1 MCRIGEII
9 NMAMNLNSELVC
21 FNCFG
26 CLELALEHT
35 CTTFPDEFKY
45 QALGQLLSRG
55 LITQDEYD
63 NTYNYL

>member
-1 MCRIGEII
+1 MSRIGEIY

-26 CLELALEHT
+26 CLELSLDHT
-35 CTTFPDEFKY
+35 CTTSPDAFKY
-45 QALGQLLSRG
+45 HALLQLLSRG

-63 NTYNYL
+63 DTYHYL